1 MRYLM
6 FVATDPDNEP
16 DPIGRGTLPIE
27 DWCEKHD
34 ATGTRVMGE
43 RVRPAEDATTVRR
56 RGGSVLVTDGPFA
69 ESREWIVGFDILD
82 CADLDEAIAVAAEH
96 PMAARG
102 RLELRPFWPLEG
114 SEIDAAG

>member
-16 DPIGRGTLPIE
+16 DRSGAGTLPID

-34 ATGTRVMGE
+34 SAGVRVLGE
-43 RVRPAEDATTVRR
+43 RVRPAQDATTVRR
-56 RGGSVLVTDGPFA
+56 RGGKVLVTDGPFA

-82 CADLDEAIAVAAEH
+82 CTDLDQAIAVAAEH
-96 PMAARG
+96 PMAAEG
-102 RLELRPFWPLEG
+102 RLELRPFWPLETDE
-114 SEIDAAG
+114 SAAAG